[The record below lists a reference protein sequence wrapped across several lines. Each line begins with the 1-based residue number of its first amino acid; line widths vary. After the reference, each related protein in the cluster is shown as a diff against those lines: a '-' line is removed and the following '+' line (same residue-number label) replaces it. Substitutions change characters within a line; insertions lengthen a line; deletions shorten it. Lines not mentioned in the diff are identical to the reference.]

1 MDENKE
7 LEVLEVIEI
16 EECGDKVVFLDIEIE
31 ELIADEDFLAEA
43 NKGSCKASGH

>member
-7 LEVLEVIEI
+7 LEVLEV
-16 EECGDKVVFLDIEIE
+16 IEIE